1 MGSAIIER
9 TIGLSESYVRAVT
22 SPPSHARVV
31 IVGGGILGCSI
42 AYWLTKYGERDV
54 LLLEQHQL
62 TDGATWHA
70 AGLVGQLRSSRNTTR
85 MLEQSVEMY
94 RQLESE
100 TGQAVDWHETGSLR
114 LSCSPE
120 RTMELRRLTTMAK
133 SFGLPMHI
141 ITADE
146 AQSLFPL
153 MSTTDVEA
161 AAFLPTDG
169 YIDPASVT
177 QAIARGARNRGAVI
191 CENTPVVSITVDGR
205 RCTTVHTTDGAAI
218 ECEVVVNAAGMW
230 GMEVGRMVGAR
241 VPAVA
246 VEHQY
251 LLSGPIDGYT
261 PVELGRMPTMRDPDH
276 LVYYKPDG
284 PGLLVGGY
292 EPDTVAFGVDADIP
306 PAFQRRLFDPDYDRF
321 AQLAELATKRTPVLE
336 QAGIRSL
343 INGAIP
349 YSADADFV
357 MGRAPELD
365 NFFVATGFLYGIA
378 AGGGAGKMMAE
389 WILDGHPSL
398 DLWPLDVRRFSFH
411 HTTRHFI
418 GRRMVELYGHH
429 YKLAAPGSE
438 KVSARGVRRS
448 PLHDRLQQAGA
459 VFGSRG
465 GWERPNWFAPPGVDP
480 VDVPSFTGGNSF
492 EHVGAEALAV
502 RNGVALVDQT
512 SFAKFEIS
520 GPGAL
525 AAVQY
530 LSVAQMDRSVGTV
543 TYTQLCNERGGIEC
557 DLTMVRT
564 ASDAWY
570 VVTGA
575 AFGAHDMGWI
585 RAQCAGRFDVAINDV
600 TSARAVLNLCGPRSR
615 DVLAAACEDDMSNG
629 AFRYGRARHITIG
642 SAPVLALRIG
652 YTGELGWEL
661 HVPTEYAAHVYDV
674 LWAAG
679 TSHSIVNVGYR
690 AIDRLRVE
698 KGYVYWSTDVT
709 PDTTPLEA
717 GLEWRISWDKGDFC
731 GRQALL
737 EQQANGVER
746 RLSTFTIE
754 LGEGEMTY
762 PIGGEAILLGT
773 DDNVV
778 GFTTTANFGHTVGKP
793 IVYGYV
799 PVVHLG
805 RSDWMIEVY
814 GQAFP
819 ATHHERALYDPDGTR
834 LRA

>member
-1 MGSAIIER
+1 VVDVPG
-9 TIGLSESYVRAVT
+9 RA
-22 SPPSHARVV
+22 RIV

-70 AGLVGQLRSSRNTTR
+70 AGLVGQLRSSCNTTR

-94 RQLESE
+94 RGLEAE

-120 RTMELRRLTTMAK
+120 RTLELRRLTTMAK
-133 SFGLPMHI
+133 SFGLPMEI
-141 ITADE
+141 VSPQR
-146 AQSLFPL
+146 AQELFPL
-153 MSTTDVEA
+153 MSTTDVAA

-177 QAIARGARNRGAVI
+177 QAIAKGARMRGATI
-191 CENTPVVSITVDGR
+191 CENTAVTSITVDGR
-205 RCTTVHTTDGAAI
+205 RCTTVHTANGDTI
-218 ECEVVVNAAGMW
+218 ECEMVVNAAGMW
-230 GMEVGRMVGAR
+230 GMEVGRLVGAR
-241 VPAVA
+241 VPTVS

-251 LLSGPIDGYT
+251 LLSGPIEGYT
-261 PVELGRMPTMRDPDH
+261 PVELGQMPTMRDPDH

-292 EPDTVAFGVDADIP
+292 EPDTIAFGVDGDIP
-306 PAFQRRLFDPDYDRF
+306 SPFRRRLFDPDFDRF
-321 AQLAELATKRTPVLE
+321 AQLAELAQKRTPVLE

-343 INGAIP
+343 INGPIP

-357 MGRAPELD
+357 MGRVPELD
-365 NFFVATGFLYGIA
+365 NFYVATGFLYGIA

-389 WILDGHPSL
+389 WMLQGRPSL

-411 HTTRHFI
+411 HTTKHFLAP
-418 GRRMVELYGHH
+418 RMVELYGHH

-438 KVSARGVRRS
+438 KVTARGVRRS
-448 PLHDRLQQAGA
+448 PLHDVLAARGA

-465 GWERPNWFAPPGVDP
+465 GWERPNWFAPRGGEP
-480 VDVPSFTGGNSF
+480 VDLPSFTGGNSW
-492 EHVGAEALAV
+492 EHVEREAMAV
-502 RNGVALVDQT
+502 RNGVALIDQT

-525 AAVQY
+525 DAVQW
-530 LSVAQMDRSVGTV
+530 LSVANMDKSIGTV

-564 ASDAWY
+564 APDTWY

-575 AFGAHDMGWI
+575 AFGAHDMGWFREQSPPDGSVQI
-585 RAQCAGRFDVAINDV
+585 RDV
-600 TSARAVLNLCGPRSR
+600 TSARAVINVCGPLSR
-615 DVLAAACEDDMSNG
+615 AVLQAACEDDVSNA
-629 AFRYGRARHITIG
+629 AFRYGRAHEITIG
-642 SAPVLALRIG
+642 AAPAFALRIG

-661 HVPTEYAAHVYDV
+661 HVPSEYAAHVYEV
-674 LWAAG
+674 LRAAG
-679 TSHSIVNVGYR
+679 DPHGIVDVGYR

-698 KGYVYWSTDVT
+698 KSYVYWSTDVT

-717 GLEWRISWDKGDFC
+717 GLAWRIDWDKGDFC
-731 GRQALL
+731 GRDALVA
-737 EQQANGVER
+737 QRDDGVTR
-746 RLSTFTIE
+746 RLCTFTLE
-754 LGEGEMTY
+754 LEPGQMAY
-762 PIGGEAILLGT
+762 PVGGEAIIA
-773 DDNVV
+773 DDRVV
-778 GFTTTANFGHTVGKP
+778 GFSTTANFGHTVGKP
-793 IVYGYV
+793 VLCGYL
-799 PVVHLG
+799 PADLLD
-805 RSDWMIEVY
+805 RTEFTIEVY
-814 GQAFP
+814 GQP
-819 ATHHERALYDPDGTR
+819 VRATRHDNPLYDPKGEK